1 MPIQVLSEQ
10 LASQIAA
17 GEVIE
22 RPASA
27 VKELVEN
34 AIDAGAR
41 TINIDIREGGRKA
54 IQIADD
60 GHGIPADEV
69 ATAFRRHATS
79 KLTSSEQ
86 LEAIS
91 TLGFRGE
98 ALAAIS
104 AVSHVTIVSRSHGE
118 TSGIRL
124 QMSGGEISAQ
134 DQVGAPQGTVISI
147 ENLFFNVPARL
158 KFLKTVATEKR
169 LIDEFVTK
177 YAMAYPAIR
186 FRLVHDGR
194 ISFQTTGS
202 GSLRDVLV
210 SVYGTEIARELLPVG
225 ATSDSPATDLPITD
239 PLAAPSPITITGFA
253 APPSIH
259 RANRNHITLFVNG
272 RWIKDKNVTY
282 AVVQAYHTLLPI
294 GRYPLA
300 VVFIDMPLNEVD
312 VNVHPTKTE
321 VRFTNAGQIF
331 GKVQKA
337 VRQTIIADTPVR
349 SIRPGHFESLTQP
362 SGWEGRPNQAFSRT
376 GSEGDK
382 SWEYALRHPQ
392 EPGRFEPDPQGQMG
406 LGLPRY
412 ANAPQPI
419 IGQDAGANGGP
430 ATQMQNELAGDK
442 LPIMRVIGQVGS
454 SYIITEG
461 PEGMFMIDQHAA
473 HERVQYENFMAAHAR
488 QEIPSQ
494 GLVAGAAVHLSPD
507 QATLL
512 ESNIAAL
519 SDLGFSIEPFGPNAY
534 MVRSVPAVVAHQDPT
549 RVVLDIIA
557 DLERGDNPMQ
567 QKVEDKIIRRVC
579 KTASI
584 KAGQTL
590 SRQEMESLIQQLEQ
604 CQNPHTCPHGR
615 PTLIFLS
622 VEQLAREFG
631 RP

>member
-1 MPIQVLSEQ
+1 MPIKVLSEQ

-34 AIDAGAR
+34 AIDAGAK
-41 TINIDIREGGRKA
+41 TINIDIQEGGRKA

-60 GHGIPADEV
+60 GQGIPTDQVE
-69 ATAFRRHATS
+69 TAFRRHATS
-79 KLTSSEQ
+79 KLSSADQ
-86 LEAIS
+86 LEAIA

-98 ALAAIS
+98 ALAAIA
-104 AVSHVTIVSRSHGE
+104 AVSQTTIVTRAHGE
-118 TSGIRL
+118 TSGTRI
-124 QMSGGEISAQ
+124 QMNGGHVSSR

-158 KFLKTVATEKR
+158 KFLKTIATEKR
-169 LIDEFVTK
+169 LIDEFATK
-177 YAMAYPAIR
+177 YAMAYPGIR
-186 FRLVHDGR
+186 FRLVHDNR
-194 ISFQTTGS
+194 IAFQTTGS
-202 GSLRDVLV
+202 GNLIDVLIA
-210 SVYGTEIARELLPVG
+210 VYGAEIARDLLPIERKDK
-225 ATSDSPATDLPITD
+225 TEEELEQE
-239 PLAAPSPITITGFA
+239 TITVSGYA

-259 RANRNHITLFVNG
+259 RANRNHVTLFVNG
-272 RWIKDKNVTY
+272 RWIKDKNITY

-300 VVFIDMPLNEVD
+300 VVFISMPLNEVD

-321 VRFTNAGQIF
+321 VRFTNPGQIF
-331 GKVQKA
+331 GKTQKA

-349 SIRPGHFESLTQP
+349 SIRSGHFESLTQP
-362 SGWEGRPNQAFSRT
+362 SGWEGRANQAFTHSGR
-376 GSEGDK
+376 EGEK

-392 EPGRFEPDPQGQMG
+392 ERGRFDPQAQPQGQMG

-412 ANAPQPI
+412 PGDPIPI
-419 IGQDAGANGGP
+419 IGQDAGANGVP
-430 ATQMQNELAGDK
+430 HSAHSNDLAGEK
-442 LPIMRVIGQVGS
+442 LPIMRVIGQVGA

-461 PEGMFMIDQHAA
+461 PEGMFLIDQHAA
-473 HERVQYENFMAAHAR
+473 HERIQYENFMAAHAR

-512 ESNIAAL
+512 ESQIPSL
-519 SDLGFSIEPFGPNAY
+519 TSLGFQIDSFGPSAY
-534 MVRSVPAVVAHQDPT
+534 MIRSVPAVVAHQDPT
-549 RVVLDIIA
+549 RVILDIIA
-557 DLERGDNPMQ
+557 DLERGDTPMQ

-590 SRQEMESLIQQLEQ
+590 SRQEMEALIQQLEQ

-622 VEQLAREFG
+622 VSQLAKEFG